1 MIDVGY
7 VVLSAVGILGVAL
20 SSYAASHPV
29 GHSPLLLGDNVLWD
43 LGFQFGTLAAI
54 ASTGIVILHP
64 SESGVV
70 PIVSCAFVAAT
81 TAATSI
87 DARAVGTMACS
98 QAVIF
103 AAVDNGAHW
112 KWFIVAVAAAG
123 VGLVSS
129 GVMVYAGR
137 MRRGAGI
144 RKRATTSDPPAAAG
158 SFSAAAAMVR
168 RLGFGR
174 DTVLRQRAR
183 PVALLGDDP
192 FL

>member
-54 ASTGIVILHP
+54 AATGIVILHP
-64 SESGVV
+64 SAAGVV
-70 PIVSCAFVAAT
+70 PIVSCAFVAVT
-81 TAATSI
+81 SAATAI

-103 AAVDNGAHW
+103 AAVDNGNHW

-123 VGLVSS
+123 VGVAAS
-129 GVMVYAGR
+129 GVMVYAQR
-137 MRRGAGI
+137 VHRGA
-144 RKRATTSDPPAAAG
+144 RKRPESKQTTETAG
-158 SFSAAAAMVR
+158 NFSAAAVAW
-168 RLGFGR
+168 RLGFGGG
-174 DTVLRQRAR
+174 TVLRQRAR
-183 PVALLGDDP
+183 PAALLGDDP
-192 FL
+192 FM